1 MNNGNKI
8 ILLSFASDDLKK
20 SINRFKRQAEETNF
34 YDEIRIITYNDLD
47 ANFKQV
53 LKKLMANGKKKGF
66 GYFMWKPYLV
76 KKILEEINYGD
87 IINYMD
93 IGFHLLKENK
103 KKFEDYLNFIREK
116 NNWILTFQYH
126 SKIFEK
132 IDNISFSRERK
143 ILKSDL
149 LDFFLINH

>member
-47 ANFKQV
+47 TNFKQV

-76 KKILEEINYGD
+76 KKIL
-87 IINYMD
+87 
-93 IGFHLLKENK
+93 
-103 KKFEDYLNFIREK
+103 
-116 NNWILTFQYH
+116 
-126 SKIFEK
+126 
-132 IDNISFSRERK
+132 
-143 ILKSDL
+143 
-149 LDFFLINH
+149 